1 MGKEVTKPVKKEFK
15 RKPDFKKNKFS
26 KKREEER
33 PSQFSKTAAERR
45 KEIGEKARDRKRAA
59 KAKQEAEKQ
68 EKLNEREE
76 RDRIMKMRTKKGQPV
91 LSARI
96 GLMLKDMQKN
106 PDLYKTES
114 NI

>member
-1 MGKEVTKPVKKEFK
+1 MRYCFS
-15 RKPDFKKNKFS
+15 S

-68 EKLNEREE
+68 AKVCFKL
-76 RDRIMKMRTKKGQPV
+76 I
-91 LSARI
+91 
-96 GLMLKDMQKN
+96 LMILKFLK
-106 PDLYKTES
+106 S
-114 NI
+114 

>member
-1 MGKEVTKPVKKEFK
+1 LYFLRDFENMGKEVTKPVKKEFK
-15 RKPDFKKNKFS
+15 RKPDFKKNKFRFFRNNHQSRLYNNYS

-68 EKLNEREE
+68 EKVILKYLY
-76 RDRIMKMRTKKGQPV
+76 IFII
-91 LSARI
+91 LS
-96 GLMLKDMQKN
+96 
-106 PDLYKTES
+106 S
-114 NI
+114 